1 MSEILSLR
9 EHNLHKVRV
18 GERTMM
24 LHIPTNA
31 LYGIDEMTDT
41 VLERVRAESL
51 SADQL
56 VQQLRGRFDEQDLRE
71 TVGELLTLDLL
82 SDGRPRPAAKPVT
95 TLGNLAI
102 NTVVLNVNTGCN
114 LSCTYCYKEDLDTPD
129 KGRRMSLET
138 AKQSIELML
147 AESPNEKRFSVVFFG
162 GEPLSNLKLI
172 RAVVEYCEA
181 RFAQLGKQVDF
192 VMTTNATLLT
202 DEIVDWLD
210 EHRFG
215 LSISMDGP

>member
-1 MSEILSLR
+1 MNDTLSLL
-9 EHNLHKVRV
+9 EHNLHRVQV

-41 VLERVRAESL
+41 LLERVRTQSL
-51 SADQL
+51 TADQL
-56 VQQLRGRFDEQDLRE
+56 VQQLCHRFPEQDLRD
-71 TVGELLTLDLL
+71 TVGELLTMDLL
-82 SDGRPRPAAKPVT
+82 SDGRPAPAAKPVT

-138 AKQSIELML
+138 AQQSIELML

-172 RAVVEYCEA
+172 SKVVDYCEA
-181 RFAQLGKQVDF
+181 RFAQLGKKVDF
-192 VMTTNATLLT
+192 VMTTNATMLN
-202 DEIVDWLD
+202 DDIVDWLD
-210 EHRFG
+210 
-215 LSISMDGP
+215 